1 MIKCGRLDWPFPM
14 DQNVTRNFYWNSE
27 NMTTEYIWMNE
38 WMNEWMKPLFSYLR
52 INEFNSFIYMYSVPT
67 SKYAF
72 VVKVAFSSSTV
83 TSRTDLKKEL

>member
-38 WMNEWMKPLFSYLR
+38 WMNEWSPYLV
-52 INEFNSFIYMYSVPT
+52 IWE
-67 SKYAF
+67 
-72 VVKVAFSSSTV
+72 
-83 TSRTDLKKEL
+83 